1 MLVFKFGGASVQD
14 AEGLRRLLR
23 LVQTY
28 GGDSLW
34 IVVSAMGKTTNLLEN
49 VVQAVRDDRWPE
61 AMEFWGQIREAHLER
76 IRPLRLESGPMS
88 SSPECPDL
96 EQVLDTWMNRLL
108 EELHALRGS
117 QLSYNCFYDQVVGY
131 GELLSTAL
139 VSAYFEQN
147 KWGHRWVDARDLL
160 VTDATWR
167 DARIQ
172 WDETVQRLQEVQ
184 GQSLRNQQGVQ
195 CVLTQGFIGRDG
207 VSGRSTTLGREGSD
221 FTASVVA
228 HALHARELWVW
239 KDVDGVMDA
248 DPRLFPMA
256 RLLPTLS
263 YLEAVEMT
271 YYGAT
276 VIHPKTIQPL
286 QNKGIPLRVRSFL
299 HPEAPGTLIG
309 GTDNTDQ
316 RHSCVIVKKNQGL
329 LELVSKDFSFI
340 SEEGLSMIYRAL
352 YEQGLKANLA
362 RHTAV
367 SFSLVVDNDR
377 HKLQPVRDALSPF
390 FEIHLTEGLSL
401 WTLMHQ
407 SDKMRRGLLSGKQ
420 WLFEQHL
427 NDIYQYVVVE

>member
-14 AEGLRRLLR
+14 AEGIHRLGR

-28 GGDSLW
+28 GGDHLW
-34 IVVSAMGKTTNLLEN
+34 VVVSAMGKTTNLLEK
-49 VVQAVRDDRWPE
+49 VVLAVRADRWPE
-61 AMEFWGQIREAHLER
+61 AMELCGQIREAHLER
-76 IRPLRLESGPMS
+76 IQPAMEP
-88 SSPECPDL
+88 
-96 EQVLDTWMNRLL
+96 VLNTWMERFIEDLQ
-108 EELHALRGS
+108 ALRGS
-117 QLSYNCFYDQVVGY
+117 DLPYNCFYDQVVGF

-139 VSAYFEQN
+139 ISASWDLN
-147 KWGHRWVDARDLL
+147 GWGHRWVDARELL

-172 WDETVQRLQEVQ
+172 WEPTIQNIQNI
-184 GQSLRNQQGVQ
+184 QSQIPRNAQGVR
-195 CVLTQGFIGRDG
+195 CVLTQGFIGRER
-207 VSGRSTTLGREGSD
+207 SGGRTTTLGREGSD

-228 HALHARELWVW
+228 HALDARELWVW

-256 RLLPTLS
+256 TLLPSLT
-263 YLEAVEMT
+263 YMEAVEMT

-299 HPEAPGTLIG
+299 RPEAPGTLVG
-309 GTDNTDQ
+309 GDEKDQ
-316 RHSCVIVKKNQGL
+316 RRHSCVIVKKNQCL
-329 LELVSKDFSFI
+329 MELVARDFSFI
-340 SEEGLSMIYRAL
+340 SEEGLAVIYRAL

-367 SFSLVVDNDR
+367 SFGLVVDNDQ
-377 HKLQPVRDALSPF
+377 HKRAPVQEALSKF
-390 FEIHLTEGLSL
+390 FEIRLTEGLSL

-407 SDKMRRGLLSGKQ
+407 SDKMRRGFLSGKQ

-427 NDIYQYVVVE
+427 NDVYQYVVVE

>member
-1 MLVFKFGGASVQD
+1 VLVFKFGGASVQD

-23 LVQTY
+23 LVRTY

-34 IVVSAMGKTTNLLEN
+34 VVVSAMGKTTNLLEQ

-61 AMEFWGQIREAHLER
+61 AMELCGQIREAHLER
-76 IRPLRLESGPMS
+76 IQPLRLEVDSRAT
-88 SSPECPDL
+88 SPDQKNL
-96 EQVLDTWMNRLL
+96 EQVLDTWMDRLL
-108 EELHALRGS
+108 EELRSLRGS

-131 GELLSTAL
+131 GEILSTAL
-139 VSAYFEQN
+139 VSAYFDQN
-147 KWGHRWVDARDLL
+147 GWGHRWVDARDVL

-172 WDETVQRLQEVQ
+172 WEPTIQRLHEVHQEDY
-184 GQSLRNQQGVQ
+184 RNRQGVQ
-195 CVLTQGFIGRDG
+195 CVLTQGFIGRDR
-207 VSGRSTTLGREGSD
+207 VSGLNTTLGREGSD

-256 RLLPTLS
+256 RLLPSLS

-309 GTDNTDQ
+309 GGENEDQ

-367 SFSLVVDNDR
+367 SFSLVVDNDPY
-377 HKLQPVRDALSPF
+377 KLQPVQEALSPF
-390 FEIHLTEGLSL
+390 FEIHSNYGLIL
-401 WTLMHQ
+401 NQ
-407 SDKMRRGLLSGKQ
+407 STSPGGL
-420 WLFEQHL
+420 
-427 NDIYQYVVVE
+427 

>member
-1 MLVFKFGGASVQD
+1 VLVFKFGGASVQD

-23 LVQTY
+23 LVRPY

-34 IVVSAMGKTTNLLEN
+34 VVVSAMGKTTNLLEQ
-49 VVQAVRDDRWPE
+49 VVQAVRYDRWPE
-61 AMEFWGQIREAHLER
+61 AMELCGQIREAHLER
-76 IRPLRLESGPMS
+76 IQPLRLEVDSRAT
-88 SSPECPDL
+88 SPDQKNL
-96 EQVLDTWMNRLL
+96 EQVLDTWMDRLL
-108 EELHALRGS
+108 EELRSLRGS

-131 GELLSTAL
+131 GEILSTAL
-139 VSAYFEQN
+139 VSAYFDQN
-147 KWGHRWVDARDLL
+147 GWGHRWVDARDVL

-172 WDETVQRLQEVQ
+172 WEPTIQRLHEVHQEDY
-184 GQSLRNQQGVQ
+184 RNHQGVQ
-195 CVLTQGFIGRDG
+195 CVLTQGFIGRDR
-207 VSGRSTTLGREGSD
+207 VSGLNTTLGREGSD

-256 RLLPTLS
+256 RLLPSLS

-309 GTDNTDQ
+309 GGENEDQ

-367 SFSLVVDNDR
+367 SFSLVVDNDPY
-377 HKLQPVRDALSPF
+377 KLQPVQEALSPF
-390 FEIHLTEGLSL
+390 FEIHLTQGLSL

-407 SDKMRRGLLSGKQ
+407 SDKMRRGFLSGKQ

>member
-1 MLVFKFGGASVQD
+1 
-14 AEGLRRLLR
+14 
-23 LVQTY
+23 
-28 GGDSLW
+28 
-34 IVVSAMGKTTNLLEN
+34 
-49 VVQAVRDDRWPE
+49 
-61 AMEFWGQIREAHLER
+61 
-76 IRPLRLESGPMS
+76 
-88 SSPECPDL
+88 
-96 EQVLDTWMNRLL
+96 
-108 EELHALRGS
+108 
-117 QLSYNCFYDQVVGY
+117 
-131 GELLSTAL
+131 
-139 VSAYFEQN
+139 
-147 KWGHRWVDARDLL
+147 
-160 VTDATWR
+160 
-167 DARIQ
+167 
-172 WDETVQRLQEVQ
+172 
-184 GQSLRNQQGVQ
+184 
-195 CVLTQGFIGRDG
+195 
-207 VSGRSTTLGREGSD
+207 
-221 FTASVVA
+221 VVA

-377 HKLQPVRDALSPF
+377 YKLQPVYDALSPF